1 MCADEKISEQ
11 AGKLADAKPA
21 ADTPTT
27 AADVTALPPIADWYS
42 DPEVLRRFGT
52 VIAQAVWRPFGLKS

>member
-11 AGKLADAKPA
+11 AGKPADAKAA
-21 ADTPTT
+21 ADRPTT
-27 AADVTALPPIADWYS
+27 AADLTSLPPAADWYS

-52 VIAQAVWRPFGLKS
+52 VIAQAVWRPFGSK